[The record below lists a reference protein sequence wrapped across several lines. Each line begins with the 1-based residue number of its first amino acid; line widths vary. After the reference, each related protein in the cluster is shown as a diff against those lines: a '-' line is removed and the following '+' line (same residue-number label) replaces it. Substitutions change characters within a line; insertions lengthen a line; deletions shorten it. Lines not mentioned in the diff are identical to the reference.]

1 MSGPDGV
8 PCSDHTE
15 VRRLLAQERER
26 IGRDLHDSVIQDLY
40 GVGLLLG
47 AALDLIDDPRAA
59 DRVRTAL
66 GALDTSIHR
75 VRSTIFVVS
84 EPDPATPVAEQLA
97 RAASG
102 RAGQLGFTPTVVV
115 AAPEPALP
123 PEVIGELL
131 QFVSEALANVARH
144 AAATCATIRLDA
156 GPDGG
161 WSLLVSDD
169 GRGFD
174 PRTVRP
180 GMGLGTLGRRAEL
193 IGACFTV
200 ESAPNRGTIA
210 KMTRIQP
217 DRDQG
222 TG

>member
-1 MSGPDGV
+1 MSDSADAPPLAG
-8 PCSDHTE
+8 TE
-15 VRRLLAQERER
+15 IRRLLAQERER

-40 GVGLLLG
+40 GVGLLLD

-66 GALDTSIHR
+66 GALDTSIR
-75 VRSTIFVVS
+75 RLRSTIFVVS
-84 EPDPATPVAEQLA
+84 EPDPASPVAEQLA

-102 RAGQLGFTPTVVV
+102 RAGQLGFAPTVEVGV
-115 AAPEPALP
+115 ADPALP

-144 AAATCATIRLDA
+144 AAASSATVRLDA

-161 WSLLVSDD
+161 WSLSVADD

-174 PRTVRP
+174 PATVQA
-180 GMGLGTLGRRAEL
+180 GMGLGTLGRRAAL
-193 IGACFTV
+193 LGARFTV
-200 ESAPNRGTIA
+200 NSAPGRGTTVRI
-210 KMTRIQP
+210 TRIDP
-217 DRDQG
+217 HRD
-222 TG
+222 